1 MRVAVARRGGGVA
14 AAWRALPGGRLHD
27 PALLDAR
34 TWLGWGRGGG
44 GRRSAHRGGHR
55 ALELL
60 DRVVEAGGVRVVD
73 GGLALHVG
81 QLGLGARP

>member
-1 MRVAVARRGGGVA
+1 MCACAMRWRGVV
-14 AAWRALPGGRLHD
+14 AAWRGLPGRRLHD
-27 PALLDAR
+27 PALLDTR
-34 TWLGWGRGGG
+34 IWLGWGRGGW

-60 DRVVEAGGVRVVD
+60 HGVVEAGGVRVVD

-81 QLGLGARP
+81 ELGLGARP